1 MDFGALPPEI
11 NSGRMYSGPGSGPML
26 AAAAAWNGLG
36 DELHTAAAAYE
47 AEIAGLTDGP
57 WLGPAS
63 ASMATAATAQV
74 DWLSAAAAQAEQ
86 TATQAT
92 AAAGAYEAAFAMTVP
107 PTVIA
112 ANRSALM
119 SLIATNILGQNT
131 PAIAITEAQYAQ
143 MWAQDAAAMYGYAG
157 ASASSTTLTPF
168 IAPVPSTNPG
178 GLASQATAVAHATGV
193 SAAVNTQT
201 MLSQLTAMVPAAL
214 HGLASPLQS
223 TSAGALPT
231 SGLAGILQSL
241 GLTSPLSFLT
251 PANTGLTVTS
261 LTGAYAAQGSAAHA
275 DATIVATQDQISGTE
290 LRIMNRFDQL
300 KTVPMVGPVGSA
312 SPGDSGGP
320 GAVSAGLGRAG
331 LVAGL
336 SVPQGWAASAPAMRA
351 VAFALPA
358 TSLSAAVDGVASNG
372 GSLFSEL
379 ALATTVMAGRTV
391 STTVG
396 SGSWTR
402 VVASARAGAP
412 LPQMLPG
419 RPLTGIADELGKLAQ
434 LRESGILTD
443 EEFSRQKRRMLGD

>member
-11 NSGRMYSGPGSGPML
+11 NSGRMYFGPGSGPML
-26 AAAAAWNGLG
+26 AAAAAWDGLA
-36 DELHTAAAAYE
+36 DELRTAAAAYE
-47 AEIAGLTDGP
+47 AEVAGLTDGP

-74 DWLSAAAAQAEQ
+74 DWLAAAAAQAEQ

-112 ANRSALM
+112 ANRSVLM
-119 SLIATNILGQNT
+119 SLMATNILGQNT

-168 IAPVPSTNPG
+168 TAPVP
-178 GLASQATAVAHATGV
+178 AT
-193 SAAVNTQT
+193 NTQT
-201 MLSQLTAMVPAAL
+201 VLSQLTATVPAAL
-214 HGLASPLQS
+214 HGLASPLQF
-223 TSAGALPT
+223 TSAAASST

-261 LTGAYAAQGSAAHA
+261 LAGAYAAQGSATHA
-275 DATIVATQDQISGTE
+275 DVTIVATQDQISGTE

-300 KTVPMVGPVGSA
+300 GTVPRVGLA
-312 SPGDSGGP
+312 DSPGPGDTGGR
-320 GAVSAGLGRAG
+320 GMVSAGLGRAG
-331 LVAGL
+331 SVAGL

-358 TSLSAAVDGVASNG
+358 TSLGAAADGLASNG
-372 GSLFSEL
+372 GSLFSDL
-379 ALATTVMAGRTV
+379 ALATTAMAGRTV

-396 SGSWTR
+396 PGSWKR

-419 RPLTGIADELGKLAQ
+419 CPLTGIADELGKLAQ
-434 LRESGILTD
+434 LRDSGILTD
-443 EEFSRQKRRMLGD
+443 EEFSRQKRRMLGE

>member
-1 MDFGALPPEI
+1 MDFAALPPEI
-11 NSGRMYSGPGSGPML
+11 NSGRMHSGPGSGPML
-26 AAAAAWNGLG
+26 AAAAAWDGLA

-47 AEIAGLTDGP
+47 AEIAGLTAGP
-57 WLGPAS
+57 WLGPSS
-63 ASMATAATAQV
+63 ASMAAAATAQV
-74 DWLSAAAAQAEQ
+74 DWLTAAAAQAEQ

-107 PTVIA
+107 PPVIA

-157 ASASSTTLTPF
+157 ASASSTALTPF
-168 IAPVPSTNPG
+168 TPPVPTTNPG
-178 GLASQATAVAHATGV
+178 GPASQAAAVANATGA
-193 SAAVNTQT
+193 SAAANTQT
-201 MLSQLTAMVPAAL
+201 MLSQLTSTVPAAL
-214 HGLASPLQS
+214 QGLASPLQS
-223 TSAGALPT
+223 TSAAASST

-275 DATIVATQDQISGTE
+275 DAMIVGTQDQISGTE
-290 LRIMNRFDQL
+290 RRIMNRFDQL
-300 KTVPMVGPVGSA
+300 GTVPMGGPAGSA
-312 SPGDSGGP
+312 GPANSGGP
-320 GAVSAGLGRAG
+320 GVVSAGLGRAG

-336 SVPQGWAASAPAMRA
+336 SVPQSWTASAPAMRA

-358 TSLSAAVDGVASNG
+358 TSLSAAADSLASNG

-396 SGSWTR
+396 PGSRTH
-402 VVASARAGAP
+402 VMASADAGAP

-419 RPLTGIADELGKLAQ
+419 CRLTGIADELGKLAQ
-434 LRESGILTD
+434 LRDSGILTD
-443 EEFSRQKRRMLGD
+443 EEFSRQKRRLLGE

>member
-26 AAAAAWNGLG
+26 AAAAAWDGLA

-47 AEIAGLTDGP
+47 AEIDSLTDGP

-74 DWLSAAAAQAEQ
+74 DWLTAAAAQAEQ

-112 ANRSALM
+112 ANRSVLM

-131 PAIAITEAQYAQ
+131 PAIAITETQYAQ
-143 MWAQDAAAMYGYAG
+143 IWAQDAAAMYGYAG

-168 IAPVPSTNPG
+168 TAPVPPTNPG
-178 GLASQATAVAHATGV
+178 GLASQAAAVAHATGA
-193 SAAVNTQT
+193 SAATNTQT
-201 MLSQLTAMVPAAL
+201 MLSQLTATVPAAL

-223 TSAGALPT
+223 TSAASST

-300 KTVPMVGPVGSA
+300 GTAPMIGPVGSA
-312 SPGDSGGP
+312 GPGDNGGP
-320 GAVSAGLGRAG
+320 GVVSAGLGRAG
-331 LVAGL
+331 LVSGL

-358 TSLSAAVDGVASNG
+358 TSLSAAADGLASNG

-391 STTVG
+391 SPTVG
-396 SGSWTR
+396 PGSWTR

-419 RPLTGIADELGKLAQ
+419 CPLTGIADELGKLAQ
-434 LRESGILTD
+434 LRDSGILTD
-443 EEFSRQKRRMLGD
+443 EEFSEQKRRLLGE

>member
-1 MDFGALPPEI
+1 MDFGALRPEI

-26 AAAAAWNGLG
+26 AAAAAWDGLA
-36 DELHTAAAAYE
+36 DELHTSAAAYQ

-63 ASMATAATAQV
+63 ASMATVATAQV
-74 DWLSAAAAQAEQ
+74 DWLTDAAAQAEQ
-86 TATQAT
+86 TATRAT
-92 AAAGAYEAAFAMTVP
+92 AAAAAYEAAFAMTVP
-107 PTVIA
+107 PPVIA

-119 SLIATNILGQNT
+119 SLIATNVLGQNT

-168 IAPVPSTNPG
+168 TAPVPATNPG
-178 GLASQATAVAHATGV
+178 GLASQAAAVAHATGA
-193 SAAVNTQT
+193 SAATNTQT
-201 MLSQLTAMVPAAL
+201 MLSQVTATVPAAL
-214 HGLASPLQS
+214 HGLASPLQF
-223 TSAGALPT
+223 TSSAASST

-300 KTVPMVGPVGSA
+300 GTMPMVGLAGSA
-312 SPGDSGGP
+312 GPGDSGGP
-320 GAVSAGLGRAG
+320 GVVSAGLGRAAS
-331 LVAGL
+331 VAGL
-336 SVPQGWAASAPAMRA
+336 SVPQGWTASAPAMRA
-351 VAFALPA
+351 VALALPA
-358 TSLSAAVDGVASNG
+358 SSLGAAADGLSSNG
-372 GSLFSEL
+372 GSLSSEL
-379 ALATTVMAGRTV
+379 ALATTAMAGRTV
-391 STTVG
+391 GTTVG
-396 SGSWTR
+396 PGSWKR

-412 LPQMLPG
+412 QPQMLPG
-419 RPLTGIADELGKLAQ
+419 CPLTGIADELGKLAQ
-434 LRESGILTD
+434 LRDSGILTD
-443 EEFSRQKRRMLGD
+443 EEFNRQKRRMLGE